1 MHGGRTTPRAVR
13 RRAMQSVIWA
23 SEISVIS
30 RIHCRQSLAGP
41 LRSRESM
48 GKADKSATM
57 NRMHAAARLARTT
70 LAARLA
76 THGFYAGQDQI
87 MLALDRQD
95 GQTPGQLAALLG
107 VRPPTITK
115 TINRLQAQGFLEK
128 KSSETDARQANVS
141 LTTQGREMIK
151 AIERCVKQDGKGGV
165 PRLRQEGPAHAD
177 QASVAHRGQSLR
189 HAGGRASR
197 RRRRRR
203 IGQPAFGLDL
213 TGERCHKRWY
223 CRFAWQIDVV
233 SRSGGERLL
242 AF

>member
-1 MHGGRTTPRAVR
+1 
-13 RRAMQSVIWA
+13 
-23 SEISVIS
+23 
-30 RIHCRQSLAGP
+30 
-41 LRSRESM
+41 M

-151 AIERCVKQDGKGGV
+151 AIERCVKKTEKSAFRGFDKK
-165 PRLRQEGPAHAD
+165 D
-177 QASVAHRGQSLR
+177 QRTLIKLL
-189 HAGGRASR
+189 SR
-197 RRRRRR
+197 
-203 IGQPAFGLDL
+203 IEANLSDTP
-213 TGERCHKRWY
+213 
-223 CRFAWQIDVV
+223 VV
-233 SRSGGERLL
+233 ELPD
-242 AF
+242 AEDDDE